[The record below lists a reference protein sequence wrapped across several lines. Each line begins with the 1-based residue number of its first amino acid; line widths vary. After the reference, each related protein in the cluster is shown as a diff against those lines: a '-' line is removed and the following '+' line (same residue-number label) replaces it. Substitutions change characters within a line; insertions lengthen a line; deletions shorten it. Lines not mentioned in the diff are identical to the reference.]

1 MYLLAFKLIDQ
12 AEKLC
17 LKLFGETS
25 TQYIDVLMDCA
36 RLYETKDQSMSQR
49 YLDRARTIII
59 STQNNQ
65 KLIDYFMY
73 ELKQTLNSNQFD
85 KCQKLLNQCEEL
97 IHSGKFKL
105 DGQKTIAVLRIKF
118 ELGMMTGD
126 KLYLSERAVEQL
138 WRSER
143 IDEKREAVSLAA
155 KLAKKL
161 KLIK

>member
-1 MYLLAFKLIDQ
+1 
-12 AEKLC
+12 
-17 LKLFGETS
+17 
-25 TQYIDVLMDCA
+25 MDCA
-36 RLYETKDQSMSQR
+36 RLHEAKDQPKSQK

-73 ELKQTLNSNQFD
+73 ELKLTLSLKQFE
-85 KCQKLLNQCEEL
+85 KCQKLLDQCEEL

-105 DGQKTIAVLRIKF
+105 DAQKTIAVLRTKF
-118 ELGMMTGD
+118 ELGMMSGD
-126 KLYLSERAVEQL
+126 KLYLCEKAVEQL

-161 KLIK
+161 KLVKETI